1 MIAYM
6 KGFNIFKYYAKHFAL
21 AALLAGVAG
30 CTTSELEN
38 IGGGDSTPILISS
51 EISQNNA
58 QRQPRTVLRME
69 IRLEPLLLTGRVTPR
84 EPLNLPATVPTTC
97 TIPTTRQETAGYP
110 LMMSI
115 SKMTTLL

>member
-1 MIAYM
+1 M
-6 KGFNIFKYYAKHFAL
+6 KGFNIFKDYAKHFAL

-38 IGGGDSTPILISS
+38 IGGGDSTPILISG

-58 QRQPRTVLRME
+58 TKATQNGFA